1 MIVETINEI
10 VVDDPHSIGPNGD
23 NQGGGAD
30 AGWNKFWWDWYDI
43 YRMQDIVRNEII
55 NLRYKYY
62 VVEDRQVVLET
73 YDIEVA
79 KAYMMNNYGYDSQ
92 SPSRMVVEYF
102 MGDLVADP
110 HSIGPNAEYQGG
122 GADAGWNKF
131 WWDWYDIYDMQDVAD
146 AYHENTAEVYEDL
159 FEYSD
164 SE

>member
-1 MIVETINEI
+1 MVVETIN
-10 VVDDPHSIGPNGD
+10 G
-23 NQGGGAD
+23 Q
-30 AGWNKFWWDWYDI
+30 
-43 YRMQDIVRNEII
+43 
-55 NLRYKYY
+55 
-62 VVEDRQVVLET
+62 VVE
-73 YDIEVA
+73 
-79 KAYMMNNYGYDSQ
+79 
-92 SPSRMVVEYF
+92 
-102 MGDLVADP
+102 DP